1 MRALHGSREHL
12 QLRPGMRRWQDAHQR
27 ARCFDSTWRMTE
39 PRRTINNPAAI
50 VVA

>member
-1 MRALHGSREHL
+1 MRALHGSRERL
-12 QLRPGMRRWQDAHQR
+12 QLRPEMRRWQEAHQR
-27 ARCFDSTWRMTE
+27 ARSFDSTWRMID